1 MRKTLSLL
9 VTLLL
14 AVLAPCFSAPAVAQ
28 EYTDGYFTTAIF
40 VTDSTNSGFEG
51 MAGGLRA
58 EFETPGKLS
67 VFGSVTG
74 TDTAKLSLGK
84 TMEYDY
90 RLALKYNLT
99 DRFALG
105 AGYRQS
111 TLEFTEIDGKRTDQ
125 APFVIGSFDVN
136 RGLRIVGE
144 YHLPDDSKYESQSL
158 ILGAQQFLK
167 MKGRWNFYI
176 SVSMDEAMFKVP
188 DPTPTAPNG
197 TKDMTSTGYRILF
210 GTGFK

>member
-1 MRKTLSLL
+1 MRIKTLMA
-9 VTLLL
+9 VIL
-14 AVLAPCFSAPAVAQ
+14 AALAFTGMPAMAQ

-40 VTDSTNSGFEG
+40 VTDSTSSGFVG
-51 MAGGLRA
+51 MAGGVRA
-58 EFETPGKLS
+58 EFETPGRLS
-67 VFGSVTG
+67 VFGSITG
-74 TDTAKLSLGK
+74 TDTEKLSLGK

-111 TLEFTEIDGKRTDQ
+111 TLEFTEINGKRTDQ

-136 RGLRIVGE
+136 KGLRLVGE

-158 ILGAQQFLK
+158 ILGAQQFLR

-188 DPTPTAPNG
+188 NPTPIAPNG
-197 TKDMTSTGYRILF
+197 TKNMTSTGYRILF
-210 GTGFK
+210 GTGWK